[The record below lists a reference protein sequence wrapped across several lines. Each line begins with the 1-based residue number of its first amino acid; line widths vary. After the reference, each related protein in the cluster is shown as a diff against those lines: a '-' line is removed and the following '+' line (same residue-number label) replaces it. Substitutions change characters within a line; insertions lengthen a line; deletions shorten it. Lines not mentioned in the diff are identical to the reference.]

1 MVVKVLLEEA
11 AVALVLSAIC
21 TRLSSLISRREA
33 ARASKSLNLSCGLHV
48 LMLSD
53 MGRRESML
61 LGNRDLLLRLV
72 FLPRH
77 V

>member
-1 MVVKVLLEEA
+1 
-11 AVALVLSAIC
+11 VALVLSAIR

-33 ARASKSLNLSCGLHV
+33 ARASKSLDLSVGLHV

-53 MGRRESML
+53 MGSCESML
-61 LGNRDLLLRLV
+61 LSSRDLLLRLV